1 MKHLL
6 LLMLTILCTEYL
18 IAQKSDFKNFQDSLI
33 GKSWEQRIWTI
44 SKMEIRELGE
54 EGPVGNFKETDPNEY
69 NIGKLMANSGL
80 PDSISFKKSYQF
92 ETGLFNAKFW
102 HSSSNEN
109 HSYKVL
115 SGLCK
120 IQKNKLIWD
129 SPDDGRLENVILENT
144 GADFFVLKG
153 EVPYGS
159 EAFEYFEYRV
169 TYRLKKNEN

>member
-1 MKHLL
+1 MRHLIL
-6 LLMLTILCTEYL
+6 LLMALSTNML
-18 IAQKSDFKNFQDSLI
+18 IAQKLDFKSFQDSLT
-33 GKSWEQRIWTI
+33 GKYWEQRNWKI
-44 SKMEIRELGE
+44 SKIEIRELGE

-102 HSSSNEN
+102 HSSSNDI
-109 HSYKVL
+109 HSYQQFP
-115 SGLCK
+115 GLWK

-129 SPDDGRLENVILENT
+129 CPDYARLENVILENI

-169 TYRLKKNEN
+169 TYRLKKNGN